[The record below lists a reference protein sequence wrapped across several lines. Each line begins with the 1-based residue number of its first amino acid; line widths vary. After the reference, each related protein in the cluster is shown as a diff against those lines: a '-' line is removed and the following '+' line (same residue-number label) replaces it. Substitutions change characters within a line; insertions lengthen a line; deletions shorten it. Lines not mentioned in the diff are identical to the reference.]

1 MFIAVSELEIKGLF
15 DSQLQESKM
24 EKRITE
30 QRHSPLVPIPRPPI
44 VSCRLEP
51 TKIKCTLNCYGS
63 VLNYRTKYG
72 SVIILVWFG
81 LIWFNVVYF

>member
-1 MFIAVSELEIKGLF
+1 MLLLLCVFITVSELEIKGLF

-30 QRHSPLVPIPRPPI
+30 QRHSPRIYLFPIPQPPI

-51 TKIKCTLNCYGS
+51 TKMKCTLNCDGS
-63 VLNYRTKYG
+63 V
-72 SVIILVWFG
+72 
-81 LIWFNVVYF
+81 